1 MSDLGQLLKKARLE
15 NDISL
20 EQLEEIT
27 KIRKRYLE
35 AIETGDYK
43 ILPGSFYVR
52 AFIKSYA
59 ESVGLDPNEVLAL
72 YRNVI
77 PAPTVEATVEPIR
90 RKKTHTRN
98 TDKISKWAST
108 ILMVAFVMLILGVIY
123 FFIHQ
128 TYDAESKPQVDSSDK
143 ITEKSTPDTKT
154 PTTGSNGGAVAN
166 GNKTP
171 GSPTITP
178 SPTPSSN
185 PVLTLLR
192 SEGNTDYYTVEN
204 SDKLNVLLNIKGE
217 ECWLRIDK
225 MVPNAATGK
234 TERQLLEQKLYKKGD
249 TREWVSDLNVYVVV
263 GLPAAADIT
272 VNGIPLVIADLK
284 NARNIQIELKKSL

>member
-1 MSDLGQLLKKARLE
+1 VSDLGQLLRKARLE

-35 AIETGDYK
+35 AIETGDYS

-90 RKKTHTRN
+90 RKKTHARN

-108 ILMVAFVMLILGVIY
+108 ILMLAFVMLILGVIY
-123 FFIHQ
+123 FFINQ
-128 TYDAESKPQVDSSDK
+128 TYDGDSKKQVDDNDK
-143 ITEKSTPDTKT
+143 ITEKSAPDTKGQTNGNGGLVAGGDKASPGATGTPTPTPTPT
-154 PTTGSNGGAVAN
+154 PTT
-166 GNKTP
+166 
-171 GSPTITP
+171 
-178 SPTPSSN
+178 

-192 SEGNTDYYTVEN
+192 SDNTTDYYSVEN
-204 SDKLNVLLNIKGE
+204 TDKLNVQMNVKGE
-217 ECWLRIDK
+217 EFWFRIDK
-225 MVPNAATGK
+225 MVP
-234 TERQLLEQKLYKKGD
+234 ERQLLEQKLYKKGD
-249 TREWVSDLNVYVVV
+249 TREWVSDVSIYMVI

-272 VNGIPLVIADLK
+272 VNGTVLTIGNLK
-284 NARNIQIELKKSL
+284 NARNVQIELKKPL